1 MVSAYE
7 RNSGRGPT
15 DEQLCSSS
23 RERDRSFQIHGARY
37 HVAGSTDCGRKP
49 RTIRVN
55 VGDGS
60 SYSLDVFQVYF
71 NEGGASRVEEN
82 GSKGREEE
90 QFITGRIGGVT
101 VIR

>member
-1 MVSAYE
+1 M
-7 RNSGRGPT
+7 
-15 DEQLCSSS
+15 
-23 RERDRSFQIHGARY
+23 
-37 HVAGSTDCGRKP
+37 
-49 RTIRVN
+49 N

>member
-1 MVSAYE
+1 MNA
-7 RNSGRGPT
+7 
-15 DEQLCSSS
+15 
-23 RERDRSFQIHGARY
+23 
-37 HVAGSTDCGRKP
+37 
-49 RTIRVN
+49 
-55 VGDGS
+55 GDGS

-71 NEGGASRVEEN
+71 NEGGGSRVEEN